1 MQLQKG
7 FESTESQFAW

>member
-7 FESTESQFAW
+7 AC